1 MPRAVAYSN
10 FRRDL
15 KSWMRRANDDATP
28 VLVTSTDPSCNVV
41 VMGADDYDSL
51 METVRICENPGL
63 RDKIVKGL
71 ADARA
76 GRVHGHALLED
87 EDDRD
92 GASTI

>member
-1 MPRAVAYSN
+1 MPQTVAYSN

-51 METVRICENPGL
+51 METVRICENTGL

-71 ADARA
+71 SDARG
-76 GRVHGHALLED
+76 GRVHEHALLA
-87 EDDRD
+87 DDGGSD
-92 GASTI
+92 GAPGA